1 MHNVR
6 EILPQ
11 KFENGKKKL
20 FITRC
25 FLVSWMKN
33 INNNNIPGF
42 TYFQVTFHMTTSFRF
57 HLKIRMAHT
66 ETLLYSLCQLPF
78 IFFNIMSKNSCL
90 WIPNLQEFKLLYYIQ
105 TIIIGNIVNI
115 YGILYLFHCFFS
127 SSLLGLLFS
136 PIAIYINNL
145 CKFWYQ
151 HSIEQIPSAKI
162 GQIRG

>member
-25 FLVSWMKN
+25 FLVLWMKN

-42 TYFQVTFHMTTSFRF
+42 TCFQVTFHMTTSFLF

-90 WIPNLQEFKLLYYIQ
+90 WIPNFKEFKLLYYIQ

-115 YGILYLFHCFFS
+115 YGILYLFHCFS
-127 SSLLGLLFS
+127 HPVCLASSLVLLQS
-136 PIAIYINNL
+136 T
-145 CKFWYQ
+145 
-151 HSIEQIPSAKI
+151 SITCANVDTNTQLNRYHQLK
-162 GQIRG
+162 